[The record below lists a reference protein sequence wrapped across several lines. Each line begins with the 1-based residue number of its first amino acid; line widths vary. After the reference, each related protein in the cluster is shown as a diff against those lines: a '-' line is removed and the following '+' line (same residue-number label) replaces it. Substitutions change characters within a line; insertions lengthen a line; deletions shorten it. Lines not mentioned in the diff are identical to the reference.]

1 MSFLWMLSEIRT
13 PIGIQFFQFITYL
26 GQEMLPVIVICAL
39 YWCCN
44 KKLATTIGLTYVTSG
59 ICVQGLKITFRI
71 PRPWAL
77 DSDFQPVESAV
88 GAATGY
94 SFPSGHTQSA
104 VSLFAPLAFAAKRWY
119 LILFYFFLLDFP
131 ECILVFTHQKMF
143 VRHWLSH

>member
-94 SFPSGHTQSA
+94 SFPSGHTQG
-104 VSLFAPLAFAAKRWY
+104 AASFYGSMAIYMKKKAMY
-119 LILFYFFLLDFP
+119 IIATIMIVLIGFFCFFLG
-131 ECILVFTHQKMF
+131 I
-143 VRHWLSH
+143 